1 MTHYLICRE
10 SMKSMDRMRE
20 VAFVAVL
27 LAMPITASAR
37 AKSPGEG
44 KQSKKVAAI
53 LLLEQQWDR
62 AVVGHDRAELDKLMD
77 PDFVATDVYGNVHS
91 RADYLNALTSVDVQ
105 YEYRHS
111 DEIQVQTWG
120 NTAIALG
127 LAMVKAHFRE
137 HDISSENRY
146 MRVYIKHH
154 GHWYTVAEQSTG
166 IAQQP

>member
-1 MTHYLICRE
+1 M
-10 SMKSMDRMRE
+10 M
-20 VAFVAVL
+20 AL
-27 LAMPITASAR
+27 LPILFTTSAR
-37 AKSPGEG
+37 AESPDDS
-44 KQSKKVAAI
+44 KQSKQTTAI
-53 LLLEQQWDR
+53 LQLEQQWDR

-91 RADYLNALTSVDVQ
+91 RADYLNALTSADVQ

-120 NTAIALG
+120 DTAIALG

-154 GHWYTVAEQSTG
+154 GRWYTVAEQSTG
-166 IAQQP
+166 IAQQTPASPETQGSGSH